1 MAMDNY
7 SLSDIAAV
15 TDGNNGFMGGGNCL
29 AWILLFVLFGGGF
42 GNWGNRNQQC
52 ATTDELS
59 AGFNAVGVNNKLNDI
74 SAAIA
79 GVNQNIGNAICQ
91 SEYKA
96 LEHQAALSA
105 QIAQCCC
112 DTQQAI
118 HAEGEATRAMIQQD
132 KIETLQQQVNQLQL
146 NSALCGVVRYPM
158 QTTYGAGY
166 SPFFGG
172 CNTGCTC
179 I

>member
-1 MAMDNY
+1 MDTMSPADYAAMNG
-7 SLSDIAAV
+7 SFG
-15 TDGNNGFMGGGNCL
+15 GNGMGGWWMIILFALIFGNGG
-29 AWILLFVLFGGGF
+29 FGFGGGD
-42 GNWGNRNQQC
+42 RKY

-59 AGFNAVGVNNKLNDI
+59 AGFNAAGVNNKLNDI

-79 GVNQNIGNAICQ
+79 GVNQNLGNAICQ

-112 DTQQAI
+112 ETQQAI
-118 HAEGEATRAMIQQD
+118 HAEGEATRSMIQQD
-132 KIETLQQQVNQLQL
+132 KIEALQQQVNQLNLQ
-146 NSALCGVVRYPM
+146 AQLCGVVRYP
-158 QTTYGAGY
+158 TAATYGAGY

-172 CNTGCTC
+172 CGCGC
-179 I
+179 ANI